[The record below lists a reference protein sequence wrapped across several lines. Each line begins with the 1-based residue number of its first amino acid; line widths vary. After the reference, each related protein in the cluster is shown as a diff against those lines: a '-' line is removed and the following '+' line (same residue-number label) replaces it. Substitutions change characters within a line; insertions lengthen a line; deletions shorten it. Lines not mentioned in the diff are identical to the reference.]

1 MVENLDKIKVEFDK
15 FKDFLQLIL
24 KVGISVINLEVLFNL
39 FVKRMIEV
47 EKYIDKSVEEF
58 GEYLGSL
65 GEYFD
70 ILIVFVLRDYK
81 LYKVYNYLLVYLVK
95 IVENIRKI

>member
-1 MVENLDKIKVEFDK
+1 
-15 FKDFLQLIL
+15 
-24 KVGISVINLEVLFNL
+24 
-39 FVKRMIEV
+39 MIEV

-58 GEYLGSL
+58 GEYLSSL

-81 LYKVYNYLLVYLVK
+81 LYKVYNYSLEYLVK

>member
-1 MVENLDKIKVEFDK
+1 M
-15 FKDFLQLIL
+15 
-24 KVGISVINLEVLFNL
+24 GISVINVEVLFNL

-58 GEYLGSL
+58 GEYLSGL

-81 LYKVYNYLLVYLVK
+81 LYEVYNYLLVYLVK

>member
-1 MVENLDKIKVEFDK
+1 
-15 FKDFLQLIL
+15 
-24 KVGISVINLEVLFNL
+24 
-39 FVKRMIEV
+39 MIEV

-58 GEYLGSL
+58 GEYFGNL

-81 LYKVYNYLLVYLVK
+81 LYEVYNYLLVYLVK
-95 IVENIRKI
+95 IVENIRKN